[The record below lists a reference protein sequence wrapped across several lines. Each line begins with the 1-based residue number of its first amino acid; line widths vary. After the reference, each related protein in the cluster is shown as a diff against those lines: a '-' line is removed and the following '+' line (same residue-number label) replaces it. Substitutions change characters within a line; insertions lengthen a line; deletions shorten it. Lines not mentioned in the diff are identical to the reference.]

1 LKKSIFIILLV
12 LIADQALKLWIKTN
26 MELRDSIEIFSWF
39 KIYFTENPGMAFGLE
54 YGGNWGKLALSIFRL
69 FAIGGLIYWL
79 NGLIKK
85 KSSTAAIISVSLITA
100 GAVGNMIDSAFYG
113 LIFDKGMLFNE
124 DIMAWT
130 GYNGLATYSSAGY
143 SAFLRG
149 NVVDMLYFPLYEGF
163 LPDWIPFKGGD
174 YFIFFRP
181 IFNIADMAISTGVG
195 LMILFQKRIFPSK
208 G

>member
-1 LKKSIFIILLV
+1 
-12 LIADQALKLWIKTN
+12 
-26 MELRDSIEIFSWF
+26 MELRETIEIYSWF

-54 YGGNWGKLALSIFRL
+54 YGGNWGKLALSIFRI

-79 NGLIKK
+79 RKLIKTHA
-85 KSSTAAIISVSLITA
+85 STVAIVSVSLITA
-100 GAVGNMIDSAFYG
+100 GAIGNMLDSGFYG
-113 LIFDKGMLFNE
+113 LLFDKGMLFSQE
-124 DIMAWT
+124 LEAWT
-130 GYNGLATYSSAGY
+130 GYNGLATLSTENYSG
-143 SAFLRG
+143 FLRG

-195 LMILFQKRIFPSK
+195 LMILFQKRIFNPK
-208 G
+208 

>member
-1 LKKSIFIILLV
+1 
-12 LIADQALKLWIKTN
+12 

-69 FAIGGLIYWL
+69 FAIGGLIFWL
-79 NGLIKK
+79 SGLIKK
-85 KSSTAAIISVSLITA
+85 KASTAAIVSVSLITA
-100 GAVGNMIDSAFYG
+100 GAVGNMIDSALYG
-113 LIFDKGMLFNE
+113 MIFDKGMLFNE

-130 GYNGLATYSSAGY
+130 GYNGLATYSSEGY

-149 NVVDMLYFPLYEGF
+149 NVVDMLYFPFYEGF
-163 LPDWIPFKGGD
+163 LPDWVPFKGGD

-208 G
+208 E

>member
-1 LKKSIFIILLV
+1 
-12 LIADQALKLWIKTN
+12 

-79 NGLIKK
+79 SSLIKK
-85 KSSTAAIISVSLITA
+85 KASAAAIVSVSLITA
-100 GAVGNMIDSAFYG
+100 GAVGNMIDSALYG

-124 DIMAWT
+124 DSLAWT
-130 GYNGLATYSSAGY
+130 GYNGLATYSKEGY

-163 LPDWIPFKGGD
+163 LPEWIPFKGGD

-208 G
+208 E